1 MKVAVL
7 GTGIMGSL
15 HAELLATTDGVD
27 EVLVADLDPD
37 RAAAVARAAGGR
49 AIGPQEVWTAADA
62 VVIATPSEAHA
73 AAVEAAVSAGMPAL
87 CEKPL
92 AGTLAESIR
101 LTELVE
107 SSGAAVQLGFQ
118 RRFDAGFAEAHRLV
132 ASGELGKLHFLRLT
146 ARDPRIE
153 PNVRGD
159 DELEAAGL
167 FLHSSVHDFDM
178 ARWLS
183 GQEVM
188 ELTAIATR
196 RDDPQPA
203 VSDLEAAVVTL
214 RLSGGTLAVL
224 EATLLDP
231 AGYDTRAELI
241 GEHDSAAVG
250 LGPRTP
256 IRRLDPPERPREPWD
271 HYLVRFRDAYA
282 AELAAFLATARGN
295 EPVPVTARDGLE
307 AMRIAVAA
315 TISVRERRSV
325 ALAEIPGQAPAD

>member
-1 MKVAVL
+1 MRVAVL
-7 GTGIMGSL
+7 GTGIMGGL
-15 HAELLATTDGVD
+15 HAELLAASAEID
-27 EVLVADLDPD
+27 EVLVADLDPE

-49 AIGPQEVWTAADA
+49 AIDPREVWAAADA
-62 VVIATPSEAHA
+62 LVVATPSEAHA
-73 AAVEAAVSAGMPAL
+73 AAVEAAVRAGMPVM

-92 AGTLAESIR
+92 AGTLAEAIR

-107 SSGAAVQLGFQ
+107 STGAAVQLGFQ
-118 RRFDAGFAEAHRLV
+118 RRFDAGFAEARRLV
-132 ASGELGKLHFLRLT
+132 ASGELGRLHFLRLT

-153 PNVRGD
+153 PDVRGD
-159 DELEAAGL
+159 DELETAGM

-183 GQEVM
+183 GQEVD

-196 RDDPQPA
+196 RDDAYPA
-203 VSDLEAAVVTL
+203 VSDLEIAVVTM
-214 RLSGGTLAVL
+214 RLSDGTLAVL

-241 GEHDSAAVG
+241 GERDSAAVG

-256 IRRLDPPERPREPWD
+256 IRRLDPALRPAQAWD

-282 AELAAFLATARGN
+282 AELAAFLAVVRG
-295 EPVPVTARDGLE
+295 ERAAPVTARDGLE

-315 TISVRERRSV
+315 TTSVRERRAV
-325 ALAEIPGQAPAD
+325 ALAEIPGQAPAG